1 MQFKTIIAK
10 KLQKENNC
18 CITIREFSH
27 EKLRCPYQKNVP
39 SSNQTNPNASRQMK
53 LKEEN
58 IEYYKLLARTY
69 PTIQAASTEIINL
82 SAILNLPKGTEH
94 FMSDIHGEYES
105 FIHIVNNASGVVKR
119 KINDVFGDTITQ
131 KDKAEL
137 GTLIFYPREKIK
149 IIKHDYEDYLNDW
162 YKVTLF
168 RMVEVCRNASTKYT
182 RSKVRKALPKDFAYV
197 IEELLHEQENAP
209 NKQEYYNGIIDTII
223 RINRADNF
231 IEALSTIIR
240 RLVIDHLHIV
250 GDIFDRGPQP
260 DRIID
265 TLMGFN
271 GVDIQWGNH
280 DILWMG
286 AAMGCIGCISNV
298 LRISA
303 RYDNL
308 SIIEENYGINLMPLA
323 SFAMEAYANDDCEVF
338 APKEDSETEDNKNQ
352 QLLLRQMHKAL
363 SIIQFKAEG
372 AIIKRNP
379 WYQMEDRMLLNQ
391 INYADGTVVVDGV
404 TYKLRDSNFPT
415 IDPKNPYKLTTE
427 EKKLMNRLQ
436 NSFINSEKLQKHLH
450 YLYEVGSMALKFN
463 NNLLY
468 HGCIPMTKDG
478 EFQSMKILDKDYAG
492 RNLIEKLD
500 HIMRKAFGNHLKNT
514 PNSYELDFLWYLWTG
529 PVSPVFGKKKMA
541 TFERSLIEDKIPH
554 AEERNPYFDLRDDE
568 KTCRKILEDFGI
580 NPDGGHIVNGH
591 TPVKRKKGESPVKG
605 NGKLIVIDGGLA
617 KPYQNITGIAGY
629 TLIYN
634 SYGLILAAH
643 KPFESAKKAIL
654 ENVDISTSQQILERN
669 NVRKR
674 VGDTDIGAELKEQIN
689 NLQQL
694 LEAFREGLI
703 KEQHKRIKGI

>member
-1 MQFKTIIAK
+1 MELTTEQ
-10 KLQKENNC
+10 L
-18 CITIREFSH
+18 
-27 EKLRCPYQKNVP
+27 
-39 SSNQTNPNASRQMK
+39 
-53 LKEEN
+53 
-58 IEYYKLLARTY
+58 EYYRLLARSY
-69 PTIQAASTEIINL
+69 PTIQDASTEIINL

-137 GTLIFYPREKIK
+137 ATLIFYPKEKMRL
-149 IIKHDYEDYLNDW
+149 IKHDYEDFLHDW

-168 RMVEVCRNASTKYT
+168 RMVEVCRNATTKYT
-182 RSKVRKALPKDFAYV
+182 RSKVRKVLPKDFAYV

-231 IEALSTIIR
+231 IEALSSVIR

-265 TLMGFN
+265 TLMTFN

-286 AAMGCIGCISNV
+286 AAMGCLGCISNV

-323 SFAMEAYANDDCEVF
+323 SFAMEAYADDECEAF
-338 APKEDSETEDNKNQ
+338 APKEGFETEDSRHQ
-352 QLLLRQMHKAL
+352 QLLLRQMHKAI
-363 SIIQFKAEG
+363 SIIQFKVESS
-372 AIIKRNP
+372 IIKRNP
-379 WYQMEDRMLLNQ
+379 WYQMENRNLLHT
-391 INYADGTVVVDGV
+391 INYEQGTVEVDGK
-404 TYKLRDSNFPT
+404 THKLKECKFPT
-415 IDPKNPYKLTTE
+415 VDPKKPYELTTA
-427 EKKLMNRLQ
+427 EKKLLKRLQ
-436 NSFINSEKLQKHLH
+436 NSFLNSEKLQKHLH
-450 YLYEVGSMALKFN
+450 YLYEVGSMSLIFN

-468 HGCIPMTKDG
+468 HGCIPMTADG
-478 EFQSMKILDKDYAG
+478 EFQPMRILDKDFAG
-492 RNLIEKLD
+492 KELIDKLD
-500 HIMRKAFGNHLKNT
+500 NIVRKAFANHLKGT
-514 PNSYELDFLWYLWTG
+514 PNSYELDFLWYLWAG
-529 PVSPVFGKKKMA
+529 PVSPLFGKLKMA
-541 TFERSLIEDKIPH
+541 TFERSLIEDKETH
-554 AEERNPYFDLRDDE
+554 VEVKNPYFDLRDKE
-568 KTCRKILEDFGI
+568 EVCRKILEDF
-580 NPDGGHIVNGH
+580 NMDPDEGHIVNGH

-643 KPFESAKKAIL
+643 KPFESAKKAI
-654 ENVDISTSQQILERN
+654 EHNVDISTTQQILERN

-674 VGDTDIGAELKEQIN
+674 VGDTDIGKELKEQIN

-694 LEAFREGLI
+694 LEAYREGYI
-703 KEQHKRIKGI
+703 KEQPKRR